1 MPNPTTV
8 SETAW
13 LLVNL
18 LPVIVGAIVTITVT
32 VVSRRDTKAQLEK
45 AQESV
50 DQTLEQ
56 VRNTHTQNLREDLD
70 EKFRDMGSRIDTVT
84 EHVTA
89 LRDDVGG
96 LHSETRDLRKDVTGI
111 RTDARRSRRDIAA
124 QQEAIDSLPSTI
136 EKVIHEHTSD
146 CPARPRPNSSSANS

>member
-45 AQESV
+45 AQDSV

-70 EKFRDMGSRIDTVT
+70 EKFQDMGSRNDAVT
-84 EHVTA
+84 DNVTA

-136 EKVIHEHTSD
+136 EKAIHEHSID
-146 CPARPRPNSSSANS
+146 CPAHP